1 MICAVEET
9 GWPILFTVITTVASL
24 ISFLFAGIRPIRW
37 IGGISAGIVTMV
49 YLYVIILIPVL
60 MSFGKNAKPEPEMVK
75 SAGATKADILFEFF
89 GRKVCRHSIVIAVM
103 FYLRS

>member
-1 MICAVEET
+1 M
-9 GWPILFTVITTVASL
+9 TTYE
-24 ISFLFAGIRPIRW
+24 FYRDEY
-37 IGGISAGIVTMV
+37 GGTAGIVTMV

-89 GRKVCRHSIVIAVM
+89 GRKVCRHSIVIAVFSAAAM
-103 FYLRS
+103 LLPPISIPIIIF